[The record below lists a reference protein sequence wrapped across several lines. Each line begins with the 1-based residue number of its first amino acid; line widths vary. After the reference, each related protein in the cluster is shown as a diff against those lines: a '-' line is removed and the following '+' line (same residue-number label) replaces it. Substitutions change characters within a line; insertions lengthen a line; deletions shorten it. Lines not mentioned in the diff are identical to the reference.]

1 MRASTPALEQQIVP
15 SAIAVSPAG
24 IVILQVPRRK
34 VPTDYHSDT
43 LRRHIRRD
51 HEEEQL
57 ETSRATRAC
66 HSCRV
71 GKVRCRGGNPCK
83 QCREKGHRCIFEDP
97 IPSQPNAP
105 DTPPCLDESID
116 PEPSELHQH
125 DPGYQVDQY
134 IQLYFARFHCRWP
147 FLHRATFSAS
157 HEPSLLLY
165 AVVMVGMWVSGKD
178 SSRRAALDLHRRLGT
193 LIRQQQVSFL
203 YFSCLVWLR
212 NANGSNTI
220 QATWQDL
227 SNHQQRP
234 ASAWPIATYQGV
246 LLYLIFSLL
255 SAPHYSHSL
264 DLTIQLPVSDRRI
277 LTALVQTCLRH
288 NVFFYPAMVGRYQDI
303 DDVTCIWVGVEEIK
317 RLGLALYKVCNR
329 CRGGLQGESEE
340 SNSRLLCLSDLRFPA
355 PDSNHLWEAK
365 SNMELSNLLAQ
376 TSRDMNPEGGH
387 EIKLISESGG
397 WLDNVDPGFNWI

>member
-1 MRASTPALEQQIVP
+1 MMPASGIGRFHCRYQGC
-15 SAIAVSPAG
+15 SASYRRQEHRTRHESQHSS
-24 IVILQVPRRK
+24 LQTADCPFCDRSFSR
-34 VPTDYHSDT
+34 SDT

-57 ETSRATRAC
+57 QTSRATRAC
-66 HSCRV
+66 RSCRV

-97 IPSQPNAP
+97 VPPQPNAP
-105 DTPPCLDESID
+105 DVHPCLDESMN
-116 PEPSELHQH
+116 PEPSGLNQN
-125 DPGYQVDQY
+125 DPGHQVDQY
-134 IQLYFARFHCRWP
+134 IQSYFIHFHPRWP

-165 AVVMVGMWVSGKD
+165 AVVMIGMWVSGKD
-178 SSRRAALDLHRRLGT
+178 SSRRSALDLHRRLGT
-193 LIRQQQVSFL
+193 LIRQQQ
-203 YFSCLVWLR
+203 
-212 NANGSNTI
+212 
-220 QATWQDL
+220 ATWQDL
-227 SNHQQRP
+227 NNYRQRP

-255 SAPHYSHSL
+255 SAPQHSHSL
-264 DLTIQLPVSDRRI
+264 DLTIQLSVSDRRI

-288 NVFFYPAMVGRYQDI
+288 NVFFYPAMLGRYQDI

-329 CRGGLQGESEE
+329 CRGGRQGESPGE

-376 TSRDMNPEGGH
+376 TSRGMNPEVGR

-397 WLDNVDPGFNWI
+397 WLDDIDPGFNWV